1 MRKNSEH
8 LQWIHDRMVYQYGE
22 SPNVDFLIKLRNII
36 AETKQTEEQ
45 FEGYLKFI
53 QEKNKK

>member
-8 LQWIHDRMVYQYGE
+8 LQWIHDRIVHQYGE